1 MATHT
6 KKHIKRKN
14 TITTRLFNVRE
25 GNEKYATINK
35 AFGNGR
41 FECTSENENKIVMGT
56 LANRLI
62 SGPHKQ
68 RVSVGDLVLL
78 DLDISTTSSEK
89 YYIIYKYSPDEK
101 KKLAKQGEFK
111 QFKNNDDNKTVIT
124 MEGDIVSKL
133 ETLIIDDAFIDG
145 I

>member
-6 KKHIKRKN
+6 KKHIKKKN
-14 TITTRLFNVRE
+14 TTSTRLFNVRE

-41 FECTSENENKIVMGT
+41 FECTTENENKIVTGT

-68 RVSVGDLVLL
+68 RVCAGDLVLL

-101 KKLAKQGEFK
+101 KKLAKQGELK
-111 QFKNNDDNKTVIT
+111 QFKNIDDNKTLIK
-124 MEGDIVSKL
+124 MEGDVVSKL
-133 ETLIIDDAFIDG
+133 ETLVIDDAFIDS